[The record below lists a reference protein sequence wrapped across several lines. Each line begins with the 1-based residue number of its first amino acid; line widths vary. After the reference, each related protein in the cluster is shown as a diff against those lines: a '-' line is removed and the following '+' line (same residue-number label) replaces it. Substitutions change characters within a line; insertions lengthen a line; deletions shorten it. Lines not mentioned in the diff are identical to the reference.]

1 MLSQVAEAVLTG
13 SPLPEGGDWGPYTT
27 RTNELSL
34 HEGCLLWGARII
46 VPKSLQ
52 SQVLKLLHAGHPGI
66 EKSKMIARSHVW
78 WPGIDNDMTNQVRSC
93 PVCQAHQKSA
103 RRIPIMPWPF
113 PDKPWSRIHVDSGGP
128 FMGHYFLVMVDAFSK
143 WVDVHPV
150 PSPSAEATISVFR
163 TVFAQHGLPDVIV
176 SDIGPAFTSIQYA
189 DFLNRN
195 GIRRMLVPPYHPA
208 SNGAA
213 ERVVQTIKDKLKKST
228 PGEFRTQ
235 VARVLFHYRSTPH
248 QVTGRAPCELLM
260 GRRIKTPL
268 DVMCPSL

>member
-1 MLSQVAEAVLTG
+1 MLSLVAEAVLTG

-34 HEGCLLWGARII
+34 HEGCLLWGARVI

-128 FMGHYFLVMVDAFSK
+128 FMGHYFLRDGGCFFQMGGR
-143 WVDVHPV
+143 
-150 PSPSAEATISVFR
+150 SPCSITICRGHNLCVQDCL
-163 TVFAQHGLPDVIV
+163 AQHGLPDVIV

-195 GIRRMLVPPYHPA
+195 GIRPHAGALLINPA
-208 SNGAA
+208 SNRAA
-213 ERVVQTIKDKLKKST
+213 ERVVQTIKDN
-228 PGEFRTQ
+228 
-235 VARVLFHYRSTPH
+235 
-248 QVTGRAPCELLM
+248 
-260 GRRIKTPL
+260 
-268 DVMCPSL
+268 